1 MSNTQFST
9 PETPEGKTLH
19 ERAIKC
25 RRLADATGDLQ
36 FALKVNAIA
45 NEYEVQARAAEKR
58 TSPGAF
64 ARPAATAKD

>member
-1 MSNTQFST
+1 MTNTRPGA

-36 FALKVNAIA
+36 FALKLNAIA
-45 NEYEVQARAAEKR
+45 DEYEARASAVER
-58 TSPGAF
+58 RSSP
-64 ARPAATAKD
+64 KK

>member
-1 MSNTQFST
+1 MSNTQLGK
-9 PETPEGKTLH
+9 PETPQGKTLH

-25 RRLADATGDLQ
+25 RRLADAAGDLQ

-45 NEYEVQARAAEKR
+45 NEYEEQARAAER

-64 ARPAATAKD
+64 VRRDATAKD

>member
-1 MSNTQFST
+1 MSNTQLGK

-36 FALKVNAIA
+36 FALKLNAIA
-45 NEYEVQARAAEKR
+45 NEYEAQASAVERR
-58 TSPGAF
+58 SP
-64 ARPAATAKD
+64 KK